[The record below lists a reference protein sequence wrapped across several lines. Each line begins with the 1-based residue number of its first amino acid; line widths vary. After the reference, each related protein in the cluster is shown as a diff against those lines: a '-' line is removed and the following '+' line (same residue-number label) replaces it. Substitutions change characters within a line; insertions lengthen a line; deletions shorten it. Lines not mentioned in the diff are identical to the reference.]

1 VYEVNNMQIEGRTS
15 DIAQGLLTGS
25 GSVPNRQR
33 SGTSDP
39 SGKASK
45 TTEQS
50 QGKAVP
56 SNNPGLPGSG
66 KTEVA
71 DLDVTVEKLNKV
83 VQDQHRDV
91 AFSVDQDANT
101 TVIKIFKS
109 TTGEL
114 IKQFPPEEI
123 LAMKAKLRKTT
134 GWLVDKKV

>member
-1 VYEVNNMQIEGRTS
+1 MQIEGRVS
-15 DIAQGLLTGS
+15 DIAQAQLPGS
-25 GSVPNRQR
+25 GSVASRQR

-45 TTEQS
+45 AAEQ
-50 QGKAVP
+50 QRGKAVP
-56 SNNPGLPGSG
+56 SRNLGVPGSG
-66 KTEVA
+66 NTGAA
-71 DLDVTVEKLNKV
+71 DLDITVEKLNKV
-83 VQDQHRDV
+83 VQDQNRDV

-101 TVIKIFKS
+101 TVIKVFKS

-134 GWLVDKKV
+134 GWLVDKKM